1 MFGSMFIGLSGMRA
15 YSEGLRQ
22 VSNNITNLNSS
33 GFKSSDIVF
42 TDLFGS
48 GARGIGLS
56 NAGGGTSQG
65 VALTDLRLDF
75 RQGELRQSNRGLD
88 LAIDG
93 AGFLVLEKGGEFS
106 YARTGSFEVDED
118 GFVVLA
124 GTDYRLTVI
133 GASGN
138 PEAVSIA
145 PYRTN
150 PPNATTAIKF
160 ADNLSSTAT
169 EFSLADITVYDA
181 LGKSD
186 NWKVAFSR
194 SETDPA
200 GEWKVS
206 VKNGAGTEIATHT
219 LEFTNGVIDS
229 ASAKFTVTHDGRS
242 AELDFS
248 ENVTSFSSGSIS
260 TLRTASANGNAVG
273 DIVNILVNE
282 AGALEISYSNAQKQ
296 SLGPVTLADFRD
308 PQALEQKSGGLF
320 AYNGEGGRDF
330 FTSENGRVGRVLS
343 SRSEASNV
351 DLSAQFGDLILVQR
365 GYQAASQIVSVSNE
379 MIQQLFGLRGQG

>member
-15 YSEGLRQ
+15 YSDGLRQ

-33 GFKSSDIVF
+33 GFKASDIVF

-56 NAGGGTSQG
+56 GSSGGTSQG
-65 VALTDLRLDF
+65 VALTDLRTDF
-75 RQGELRQSNRGLD
+75 RQGELRQSNRSLD

-93 AGFLVLEKGGEFS
+93 AGFLVLEKGGEFT
-106 YARTGSFEVDED
+106 YARTGSFEVDKD
-118 GFVVLA
+118 GFVVLS

-145 PYRTN
+145 PFRTN
-150 PPNATTAIKF
+150 PPSATTTLKF
-160 ADNLSSTAT
+160 ADNLSSTST
-169 EFSLADITVYDA
+169 ELSLADITVYDA

-186 NWKVAFSR
+186 TWKVSFAR
-194 SETDPA
+194 EETDPA

-206 VKNGAGTEIATHT
+206 VKNGSGTEIAAHT
-219 LEFTNGVIDS
+219 LTFTGGLVD
-229 ASAKFTVTHDGRS
+229 AATAKFTVTDGDRS

-260 TLRTASANGNAVG
+260 TLRTVTANGNGVG
-273 DIVNILVNE
+273 DIVNIAVNE
-282 AGALEISYSNAQKQ
+282 TGALEISYSNEQKK
-296 SLGPVTLADFRD
+296 SLGAVTLADFRD
-308 PQALEQKSGGLF
+308 PQQLEQKNGGLF
-320 AYNGEGGRDF
+320 SYTGLGGRDF
-330 FTSENGRVGRVLS
+330 FASENGRVGKVLS
-343 SRSEASNV
+343 SRTEASNV

-365 GYQAASQIVSVSNE
+365 GYQASSQIVSVSNE